1 MINVHLFLDKH
12 IWCYHVLMKTNKY
25 KISPV
30 QYGIIAIIGFVIA
43 LSAVFIYIQASYS
56 GKLKSIEVVVSNGPV
71 SPESQQT
78 QAILISKDSCTFT
91 TTKTLTNQSSSEPC
105 VVQPGKFIQIQKDV
119 ATYGLV
125 EKIIANQNDSEND
138 LLGGK
143 KYSFKVTLNDGTSF
157 TTEADNNFIQSI
169 EPLLDNLNLYV
180 PQFSRLGL

>member
-78 QAILISKDSCTFT
+78 QAVLISKDSCTFT

-105 VVQPGKFIQIQKDV
+105 VVQPGKFTQIQKDV
-119 ATYGLV
+119 AMVISQPEFRQTMLSMGMPPDAQITKKFDGWIDLEV
-125 EKIIANQNDSEND
+125 ARLKQII
-138 LLGGK
+138 
-143 KYSFKVTLNDGTSF
+143 
-157 TTEADNNFIQSI
+157 
-169 EPLLDNLNLYV
+169 
-180 PQFSRLGL
+180 SRSKLQID

>member
-43 LSAVFIYIQASYS
+43 LSAVFVYIQASYS

-78 QAILISKDSCTFT
+78 Q
-91 TTKTLTNQSSSEPC
+91 
-105 VVQPGKFIQIQKDV
+105 
-119 ATYGLV
+119 V

>member
-1 MINVHLFLDKH
+1 M
-12 IWCYHVLMKTNKY
+12 
-25 KISPV
+25 
-30 QYGIIAIIGFVIA
+30 
-43 LSAVFIYIQASYS
+43 
-56 GKLKSIEVVVSNGPV
+56 
-71 SPESQQT
+71 
-78 QAILISKDSCTFT
+78 
-91 TTKTLTNQSSSEPC
+91 
-105 VVQPGKFIQIQKDV
+105 
-119 ATYGLV
+119 